1 MADLHRSH
9 AIRKLSTAA
18 WTPVVV
24 PIPCCQIVILNEDAT
39 NSQQIRTDQADSDTE
54 LTLLG
59 GKQYVIASTASTTP
73 FNPGDVVCVVQAVTG
88 SGPVEV
94 SFVR

>member
-1 MADLHRSH
+1 MSDVHKSH
-9 AIRKLSTAA
+9 AIRKLATGA

-24 PIPCCQIVILNEDAT
+24 PIACCQIVILNEDA
-39 NSQQIRTDQADSDTE
+39 NNAQAIRTDQNDGDTE

-59 GKQYVIASTASTTP
+59 GKQYVIASTAQSTP
-73 FNPGDVVCVVQAVTG
+73 FNPGDVVCYVLATSG
-88 SGPVEV
+88 SGPVAV